1 MPHKHALYASLA
13 SLIGAVTL
21 ISLPGTASAQ
31 SAEQLAQADSNGD
44 GSVSKQELLDMRAA
58 NFGKLD
64 RNGDGFVDSKD
75 SPAMGPP
82 KKKFE
87 GALAQVKAADANGDG
102 RIAKQEMVGAPTP
115 RFDAAD
121 KDKNG
126 VLSSQEIAA
135 LRAAAG

>member
-1 MPHKHALYASLA
+1 MTCKRATCFDRLSIL
-13 SLIGAVTL
+13 GAATFTL
-21 ISLPGTASAQ
+21 IAGSASAQ
-31 SAEQLAQADSNGD
+31 SADQLAQADSNGD
-44 GSVSKQELLDMRAA
+44 GSVTKKELLDMRAA

-64 RNGDGFVDSKD
+64 RNGDGFADSKD
-75 SPAMGPP
+75 SPPMGPP

-87 GALAQVKAADANGDG
+87 EVFAQVKAADANGDG
-102 RIAKQEMVGAPTP
+102 RVSKQEMVGAPTP

-135 LRAAAG
+135 LRSSAD